1 MLCTVRGYHR
11 HPAFRATGENMI
23 AKVKMNVSIGA
34 TIGYC
39 CKQENLETA
48 EVILQNGTTDQ
59 LNAKLLTRQFEMQ
72 AMQKPDLKNKIMHII
87 LSHSPEDMDK
97 IRGKEEVILSDY
109 LQRLA
114 QGKGKNEGL
123 DLMNTQFVVIK
134 HKDKKHTHY
143 HILANMVDNKGER
156 LKDSNIGYKAKS
168 ASIDITKKHDLTKAI
183 SPEHSLKLA
192 NELAE
197 ATKLALKVAINPL
210 SIVTEVIKK
219 DLSRGMSM

>member
-1 MLCTVRGYHR
+1 
-11 HPAFRATGENMI
+11 MI

-39 CKQENLETA
+39 CKQEQQEVA
-48 EVILQNGTTDQ
+48 EIVLSNGTTEE

-87 LSHSPEDMDK
+87 LSHSPEDSAK
-97 IRGKEEVILSDY
+97 IEEKEEDILNDY

-210 SIVTEVIKK
+210 SIVQDVVKK
-219 DLSRGMSM
+219 EFSRGMSR